1 MKKNIIIGL
10 FSLLLSFNIYAHGGG
25 DHDHPEEKKNNYSD
39 YKIGHKEDK
48 KFELYKYNGKTDL
61 KKSLEISSFSTLYY
75 IKEIHCKNIKI
86 KNRKDYIMIK
96 NDVDLMFKTMN
107 KKERKEFKRV
117 FKEYVSI
124 IDDKYKEKDYVK
136 TQEFCQTLYED
147 AVEAVKKLKE
157 NPMYNH

>member
-1 MKKNIIIGL
+1 MKNIIIP
-10 FSLLLSFNIYAHGGG
+10 SLLSLFLSFNIYAHGGD
-25 DHDHPEEKKNNYSD
+25 DHEHSNEKKNNYSD
-39 YKIGHKEDK
+39 YKVGHKENK

-61 KKSLEISSFSTLYY
+61 NKSLQISSFSTLYY
-75 IKEIHCKNIKI
+75 IKDIHCKDVKI
-86 KNRKDYIMIK
+86 KNRKDYVMIK
-96 NDVDLMFKTMN
+96 NDIDLMFKTMN

-124 IDDKYKEKDYVK
+124 IDSKYKEKDYVK